1 MGCCCCCFQN
11 KGLHCQETV
20 ACISD
25 DVPYL
30 HILLPLSYLHS
41 PKPSPLLVIPSPLP
55 SPPLLSP
62 LLSSYAP
69 TTLLTCTFPSS
80 TSASHF
86 PYRSI
91 ISRPYLP
98 LLTGPMCAPC
108 SRSWGPRRSTSAR
121 VGTGTKAPSAARRR
135 KS

>member
-69 TTLLTCTFPSS
+69 TTLLTCTFPSFS
-80 TSASHF
+80 
-86 PYRSI
+86 
-91 ISRPYLP
+91 LP
-98 LLTGPMCAPC
+98 LSLHHIPSLSSPPHRPNVCALQQ
-108 SRSWGPRRSTSAR
+108 
-121 VGTGTKAPSAARRR
+121 VMGTKKKYFSTCRNWYKGTICGKKA
-135 KS
+135 